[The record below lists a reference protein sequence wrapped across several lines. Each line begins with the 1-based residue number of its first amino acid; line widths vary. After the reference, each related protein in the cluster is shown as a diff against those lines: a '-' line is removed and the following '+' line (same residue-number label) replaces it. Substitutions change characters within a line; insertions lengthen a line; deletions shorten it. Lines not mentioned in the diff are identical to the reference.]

1 MQRLYYTKV
10 SVGVILIT
18 SETTERT
25 EENMRLKAKTANLI
39 MAVAAIVLGAAIL
52 ILTKVQGSGA
62 CQERQKGP
70 GFFPVVCGVQLSVVA
85 F

>member
-18 SETTERT
+18 SEPTERT
-25 EENMRLKAKTANLI
+25 EENMKLKAKTANLI

-52 ILTKVQGSGA
+52 ILTKVQG
-62 CQERQKGP
+62 
-70 GFFPVVCGVQLSVVA
+70 L
-85 F
+85 